1 MCYICGKLKSNNTAM
16 KNSTALHPV
25 LAFVKN
31 NWFKLSLTALML
43 FAWFRKDLNF
53 QVRVDEP
60 IFRKENV
67 DVKPKEK
74 ITDGAA
80 ISAGLTPKTGRMEA
94 PSINILGLGSS
105 RQSTELSSIDDE
117 KKQAY
122 LKRFAKV
129 AKEEQKRY
137 GIPASII
144 LAVSLYQSA
153 AGQRDISLD
162 INNQFA
168 LPCGGNWNGACR
180 EFQGHTYRKYSSAW
194 ASFRDFSLFASE
206 NFARL
211 KGADY
216 EAWALALENDSFGET
231 DDFAK
236 QIVEIIE
243 EYKLDSL
250 DK

>member
-1 MCYICGKLKSNNTAM
+1 M
-16 KNSTALHPV
+16 KNTTAALHPV

-31 NWFKLSLTALML
+31 NWFKLSLTGLML
-43 FAWFRKDLNF
+43 FAWFRKDLSF
-53 QVRVDEP
+53 QLRMDDTPVRLE
-60 IFRKENV
+60 KSMA
-67 DVKPKEK
+67 KPKEK
-74 ITDGAA
+74 ITDAAA
-80 ISAGLTPKTGRMEA
+80 ITAGLTPKTGRMEA
-94 PSINILGLGSS
+94 PSIHIPGFGGDG
-105 RQSTELSSIDDE
+105 RSTELSSIDEE
-117 KKQAY
+117 KKEAY

-129 AKEEQKRY
+129 AREEQKRY
-137 GIPASII
+137 KIPASII

-153 AGQRDISLD
+153 AGQRDVSLD

-168 LPCGGNWNGACR
+168 LPCGGSWNGACR
-180 EFQGHTYRKYSSAW
+180 EFQGHAYRKYSSAW

-216 EAWALALENDSFGET
+216 EAWALALENDGFAET

-243 EYKLDSL
+243 EYRLDSL

>member
-1 MCYICGKLKSNNTAM
+1 M
-16 KNSTALHPV
+16 KNATTLLPILS
-25 LAFVKN
+25 FFKN
-31 NWFKLSLTALML
+31 NWFKISLTALML
-43 FAWFRKDLNF
+43 LAWFRKDLSF

-60 IFRKENV
+60 IFRKENSST
-67 DVKPKEK
+67 KPKEK
-74 ITDGAA
+74 ITDAAA
-80 ISAGLTPKTGRMEA
+80 IAAGLPPKTGRMEA
-94 PSINILGLGSS
+94 PSINLPGFSS
-105 RQSTELSSIDDE
+105 AKTIELSSIDE
-117 KKQAY
+117 AKQHAY
-122 LKRFAKV
+122 LTRFAKV

-162 INNQFA
+162 VNNYFA
-168 LPCGGNWNGACR
+168 LPCDASWNGACR

-194 ASFRDFSLFASE
+194 ASFRDFSLFAKA
-206 NFARL
+206 NFDRL

-216 EAWALALENDSFGET
+216 TAWALALEADGYPET

-236 QIVEIIE
+236 QIIE
-243 EYKLDSL
+243 LIEGYRLNSI